1 VLELHQFHA
10 APKTLADLALELYAA
25 KLHVRSGRCAYVS
38 WQGLACTLVETERV
52 VQNEFRDAARGKPRE
67 AAVISQAP
75 EGEAPITIETV
86 PPEKCRLGHG
96 TSHRLDGIPH
106 KFANM
111 PEVTHIPSLY
121 VTPRQAAERSTSP
134 GALPLAL

>member
-10 APKTLADLALELYAA
+10 APKTLGDLSPQFYAA

-38 WQGLACTLVETERV
+38 RQGLACTLVETDRV
-52 VQNEFRDAARGKPRE
+52 VQKELSDAARSKPRE
-67 AAVISQAP
+67 AALISQAP

-86 PPEKCRLGHG
+86 PPEKCRLRHS

-106 KFANM
+106 KFANL
-111 PEVTHIPSLY
+111 PELIHHTVTI
-121 VTPRQAAERSTSP
+121 VTPR
-134 GALPLAL
+134 